1 MPNLSVTPRRAAA
14 VRRWPMLPLIARR
27 YHHRHHRHCHHW
39 DLIVIIDINVTTPS
53 SLSTSTLRSSLL
65 QCNSHCH
72 SIITQSSSGLLSLVK
87 SIIIAILSI
96 FLIIFETDENFDNVA
111 FDSFCSD
118 PFSKTKSPPMTDS
131 PIGMTIARRSKG
143 HRRIKIIVCQELFR
157 QYLIQRQFQSG
168 RVESKLRFP
177 HKEK

>member
-27 YHHRHHRHCHHW
+27 YHHRHCHHW

-157 QYLIQRQFQSG
+157 QYLIHHHQFQSG
-168 RVESKLRFP
+168 WVQSKLRFP